1 MAFLLK
7 YLPFILQS
15 IFAVQAAIPTL
26 KGETKKQIATTMVTL
41 AAGVVGAAPDAHV
54 AAIGGVIDG
63 LIPALQAT
71 GLLAKDQVP
80 TVIPPV
86 AGGQQ

>member
-1 MAFLLK
+1 MGVLLK
-7 YLPFILQS
+7 YLPFILQA
-15 IFAVQAAIPTL
+15 IFAVQATVPTL

-63 LIPALQAT
+63 LIPSLQAV
-71 GLLAKDQVP
+71 GLLAKDQTPALPGV
-80 TVIPPV
+80 T
-86 AGGQQ
+86 A